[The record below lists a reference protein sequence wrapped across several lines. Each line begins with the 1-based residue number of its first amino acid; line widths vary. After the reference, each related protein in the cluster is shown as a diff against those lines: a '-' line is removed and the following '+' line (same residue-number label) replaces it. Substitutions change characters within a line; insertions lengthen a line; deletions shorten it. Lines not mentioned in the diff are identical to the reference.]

1 MNQRILTIGTLIIAC
16 IIFIAGWATVK
27 YSTTPDITN
36 EVVEGSALIRPYS
49 PVVGPIDAP
58 VTIVEFFDPACEA
71 CRAIHPVIV
80 DIRKRYPTQV
90 RIVMRYAAFHD
101 GSDIAV
107 RVLETA
113 RLQNK
118 FEPVLNALLYE
129 QPKWASHAVGIK
141 LDNAWDIAAKAGLDI
156 EKAKKAMGRTEID
169 KVLNQDALD
178 IQTLNVQH
186 TPTFYIDGKPLLNS
200 GPEQLM
206 DRVRQQVESK
216 H

>member
-36 EVVEGSALIRPYS
+36 EVVDGSALIRSYS
-49 PVVGPIDAP
+49 PIVGPTDAP

-186 TPTFYIDGKPLLNS
+186 TPTFYIDGKPLLNF